1 MTGNRLG
8 KYIGLMALMPFQ
20 IVMYSSAAAKT
31 DNIPLPDKKE
41 ISRPLPTPSEKKPSS
56 WSADIDNNII
66 PLPERNK
73 TRRPSG
79 GSLGDSEV
87 IAWPTND
94 IADAQKLCEDI
105 LGEVIM
111 VFDVAPPVRKGAC
124 GTPAPI
130 RLKAIGSSPVVKISP
145 PAKVNCKLAK
155 ALHEW
160 LTKKVQ
166 PAAEKY
172 FQSKIVKIRN
182 LASYSCRNRYSNPLK
197 KISEHAYAN
206 ALDIASFV
214 TADNRK
220 IDLLK
225 DWGPTQRDLIAKRRK
240 EKKKKLAAL
249 NKTKEKADKVIQVK
263 TTTSQSG
270 KVLSTQS
277 IDKSSEKIDDQSEK
291 LDAVP
296 LPVLR
301 SEIMRDTEKSRK
313 ADFLHQI
320 HADACGIFGTV
331 LGPEANDAHR
341 NHFHVDLAPR
351 RRSSYCE

>member
-1 MTGNRLG
+1 MIINRLG
-8 KYIGLMALMPFQ
+8 IYVRLLAIVSFQVLM
-20 IVMYSSAAAKT
+20 SAA
-31 DNIPLPDKKE
+31 
-41 ISRPLPTPSEKKPSS
+41 
-56 WSADIDNNII
+56 SASGGKSI
-66 PLPERNK
+66 PLPEKKELPRALPDKTSSTWSAKVANDVIPLPVRNP

-79 GSLGDSEV
+79 SSLGDSEV

-94 IADAQKLCEDI
+94 IIEAQKLCEDI
-105 LGEVIM
+105 LGDVIM
-111 VFDVAPPVRKGAC
+111 VFDVSPPMRKGAC

-130 RLKAIGSSPVVKISP
+130 RLKAIGSSPVVHISP

-155 ALHEW
+155 ALHTW
-160 LTKKVQ
+160 LTKKIQ

-182 LASYSCRNRYSNPLK
+182 LASYSCRNRYSNPSK
-197 KISEHAYAN
+197 KISEHAFAN
-206 ALDIASFV
+206 ALDIASFI

-225 DWGPTQRDLIAKRRK
+225 DWGPTQRDIAAKRRK
-240 EKKKKLAAL
+240 EKEARKKRLAAL
-249 NKTKEKADKVIQVK
+249 KSKKDN
-263 TTTSQSG
+263 SG
-270 KVLSTQS
+270 KVIKIKSSVPQARNMLSTQS
-277 IDKSSEKIDDQSEK
+277 IDKSSEKTDNPDEEK
-291 LDAVP
+291 EVIP
-296 LPVLR
+296 LPVFRNDVL
-301 SEIMRDTEKSRK
+301 RDTDKSRK

-351 RRSSYCE
+351 RRSAYCE

>member
-1 MTGNRLG
+1 MIINRLG
-8 KYIGLMALMPFQ
+8 IYVGLMAIMSFQVLM
-20 IVMYSSAAAKT
+20 SAASASGAKS
-31 DNIPLPDKKE
+31 IPLPEKKE
-41 ISRPLPTPSEKKPSS
+41 LSRVLPDKSSSS
-56 WSADIDNNII
+56 WSADVANDMI
-66 PLPERNK
+66 PLPVRNPS
-73 TRRPSG
+73 RRPSG
-79 GSLGDSEV
+79 SSLGDADV

-94 IADAQKLCEDI
+94 IVEAQQLCEDV
-105 LGEVIM
+105 LGDVIM
-111 VFDVAPPVRKGAC
+111 VFDIAPPMRKGAC

-130 RLKAIGSSPVVKISP
+130 RLKAIGSSPVVHISP

-155 ALHEW
+155 ALHTW
-160 LTKKVQ
+160 LTKKIQ

-182 LASYSCRNRYSNPLK
+182 LASYSCRNRYSNPSK
-197 KISEHAYAN
+197 KISEHAFAN
-206 ALDIASFV
+206 ALDIASFI
-214 TADNRK
+214 TADKRK

-225 DWGPTQRDLIAKRRK
+225 DWGPTQRDIAAKIRK
-240 EKKKKLAAL
+240 EKAAREKRLASL
-249 NKTKEKADKVIQVK
+249 KNKKEKPGKVIKVK
-263 TTTSQSG
+263 SSPPPIRNMLLKQAM
-270 KVLSTQS
+270 
-277 IDKSSEKIDDQSEK
+277 DKSSKKTNTHDEEKDLI
-291 LDAVP
+291 P

-301 SEIMRDTEKSRK
+301 KDILRDTDKSRK